1 MHCDAG
7 YHQRVRCSPNQPC
20 DTAILR
26 QYGRPLTCFGSLTN
40 TMSAKA
46 PHHAGDGS
54 KVPTSC
60 KPPNR
65 QHINEPRMCVHLC
78 FVIIIVSPSGP
89 ASQTLVCIL
98 GLVLTSSVF
107 ESFRA
112 LSFVWF
118 ARLRTDG
125 SPALGACWTDEDQ
138 NRVLKRLAQKAHSS
152 NFHAR
157 ALCQWSC
164 CQTITDKR
172 MHFG

>member
-1 MHCDAG
+1 
-7 YHQRVRCSPNQPC
+7 
-20 DTAILR
+20 
-26 QYGRPLTCFGSLTN
+26 
-40 TMSAKA
+40 
-46 PHHAGDGS
+46 
-54 KVPTSC
+54 
-60 KPPNR
+60 
-65 QHINEPRMCVHLC
+65 MCVHLC
-78 FVIIIVSPSGP
+78 FVIIIVSPSPSGP

-125 SPALGACWTDEDQ
+125 APALGACWTDEDQ

-157 ALCQWSC
+157 VLIQWSWR
-164 CQTITDKR
+164 QAISDKR
-172 MHFG
+172 MRFG